1 MTWPLITHQHQ
12 RSLEERLWWNIKGSD
27 WPNISLSNTQ
37 LCSSARHTISVS
49 VFVQNMETITQ
60 YVCIPLLSI
69 RINSCV
75 SSVSLVEDSLQGLLE
90 FLTSSRCS
98 PTQHLEQ
105 EQALARQFAEILHFT
120 LRFDELKVTRQPL
133 VTPTLHV
140 SSLILLGIISILQN
154 HNN

>member
-1 MTWPLITHQHQ
+1 MALNHTSTPANGSALWRRGSGET
-12 RSLEERLWWNIKGSD
+12 SKGRLWSCSD
-27 WPNISLSNTQ
+27 LRDLNP
-37 LCSSARHTISVS
+37 
-49 VFVQNMETITQ
+49 
-60 YVCIPLLSI
+60 VCIPIFSI
-69 RINSCV
+69 RTISSV

-133 VTPTLHV
+133 VTPTLHFS
-140 SSLILLGIISILQN
+140 SSLILHGIISF
-154 HNN
+154 